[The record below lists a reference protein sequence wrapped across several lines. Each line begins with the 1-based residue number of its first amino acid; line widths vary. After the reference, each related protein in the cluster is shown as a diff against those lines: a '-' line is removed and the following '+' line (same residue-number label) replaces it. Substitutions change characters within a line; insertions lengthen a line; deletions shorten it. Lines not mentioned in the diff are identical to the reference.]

1 MVGKDYEEGGMIK
14 HGSMMINAVSNSTV
28 PHISLLIGASYG
40 AGHYGMCGR
49 AYDPRFLFAWPSAK
63 SAVMGGAQLAGV
75 LSIVS
80 RAAAEA
86 RGQQVDED
94 GRRGD
99 AGRRRGS
106 DRSRVA
112 ADGAVRDALR
122 RRGDRPARYPH
133 RVGNVFVRHR
143 QWPDQGDVELRRLPD
158 VMQMA
163 ITRVL
168 VANRGEIARR
178 VFATCRTLGLGT
190 VAVYT
195 DPDANAPHVAEADAR
210 VRLPK
215 TNDYLNAEAIIAA
228 ARAAGA
234 DAVHPGYG
242 FLSENAEFAAAVQ
255 AAGLVWIGPPVDAVR
270 AMGSKIESKKMM
282 AAAGVPV
289 LEELDPDTVTADQL
303 PVLVKASSGGGGRG
317 MRVVDQLDAL
327 PSEVAAAQRE
337 AQSAFGD
344 PTVFCERYLPTG
356 HHVEVQ
362 VMADSH
368 GTVWAVG
375 ERECSIQRRHQKII
389 EEAPSPLVERI
400 PGMRARLF
408 EAARLAAGAIG
419 YTGAGTVEF
428 LADDD
433 GEFYFLEMNTRLQVE
448 HPVTE
453 ETTGLDLVELQIA
466 VADGGRLDAEPP
478 AAHGHSIEARLYAED
493 PARDWQPQAGQ
504 VQRIDVPA
512 ARTEFST
519 LGARTGIRL
528 DSGIVDGSVVSIHY
542 DPMLAKV
549 ISYAPTRRQ
558 AALVLADALARA
570 QLHGLR
576 TNRDLLV
583 NVLRHQAFLDGA
595 TDTAFFDTHDLAKL
609 SAPLVDDAVIRLSAI
624 AAALA
629 DAAGQSGDGH
639 RCSARSP
646 AGGATWRRATRSRP
660 MPTTTACE
668 HRIEYRFT
676 RTGLLLPADESI
688 QLVSATA
695 HEVVLADDH
704 GVARSFA
711 VKRYDAKV
719 SVYVDSAH
727 GPVHLVALPRF
738 PEPGSAVEK
747 GSLVAP
753 MPGNVIR
760 LGAAVGDTVTAGQ
773 PLIWLEAMKMEH
785 TITAPADGVLAELNV
800 DTGHQ
805 VEVGAVLARVDVPH
819 DPEAE
824 GDTP

>member
-1 MVGKDYEEGGMIK
+1 
-14 HGSMMINAVSNSTV
+14 
-28 PHISLLIGASYG
+28 
-40 AGHYGMCGR
+40 
-49 AYDPRFLFAWPSAK
+49 
-63 SAVMGGAQLAGV
+63 MG
-75 LSIVS
+75 
-80 RAAAEA
+80 
-86 RGQQVDED
+86 
-94 GRRGD
+94 
-99 AGRRRGS
+99 
-106 DRSRVA
+106 
-112 ADGAVRDALR
+112 
-122 RRGDRPARYPH
+122 
-133 RVGNVFVRHR
+133 
-143 QWPDQGDVELRRLPD
+143 
-158 VMQMA
+158 

-178 VFATCRTLGLGT
+178 VFATCRRLGLGT

-195 DPDANAPHVAEADAR
+195 DPDAGAPHVAEADAR
-210 VRLPK
+210 VRLPR

-255 AAGLVWIGPPVDAVR
+255 SAGLVWVGPPVDAVR

-289 LEELDPDTVTADQL
+289 LDELDPDTVTEGQL
-303 PVLVKASSGGGGRG
+303 PVLVKASAGGGGRG
-317 MRVVDQLDAL
+317 MRVVREL
-327 PSEVAAAQRE
+327 PSLPGEVAAARRE

-362 VMADSH
+362 VMADTH

-389 EEAPSPLVERI
+389 EEAPSPLVERT
-400 PGMRARLF
+400 PGMRGKLF
-408 EAARLAAGAIG
+408 EAARLAASAIG

-453 ETTGLDLVELQIA
+453 ETTGLDLVELQLT

-478 AAHGHSIEARLYAED
+478 TAQGHSIEARLYAED
-493 PARDWQPQAGQ
+493 PARGWQPQAG
-504 VQRIDVPA
+504 VVDTFDVPVV
-512 ARTEFST
+512 RSEFSS
-519 LGARTGIRL
+519 LGQRAGIRL
-528 DSGIVDGSVVSIHY
+528 DSGIVDGFAVSIHY

-549 ISYAPTRRQ
+549 ISYAPNRPQ
-558 AALVLADALARA
+558 SALVLADALARTH
-570 QLHGLR
+570 LHGLR
-576 TNRDLLV
+576 TNRELLV
-583 NVLRHQAFLDGA
+583 NVLRHPAFLDGA
-595 TDTAFFDTHDLAKL
+595 TDTAFFDTHGLAQL
-609 SAPLVDDAVIRLSAI
+609 SAPLADDATVRLSAI

-629 DAAGQSGDGH
+629 DAAH
-639 RCSARSP
+639 N
-646 AGGATWRRATRSRP
+646 RATATVLGSIPGGWRNLASGYQVKTYRDH
-660 MPTTTACE
+660 AGLE
-668 HRIEYRFT
+668 HRVEYRFT
-676 RTGLLLPADESI
+676 RTGLILADDEQA
-688 QLVSATA
+688 QLVSASQD
-695 HEVVLADDH
+695 EVVLADSD
-704 GVARSFA
+704 GVACSFA
-711 VKRYDAKV
+711 VARYNQDI
-719 SVYVDSAH
+719 YVDSAR

-760 LGAAVGDTVTAGQ
+760 LGAAIGDAVTAGQ

-785 TITAPADGVLAELNV
+785 TITAPTDGVLAELNV
-800 DTGHQ
+800 STGQQ
-805 VEVGAVLARVDVPH
+805 VEVGAVLARVESPDSVQ
-819 DPEAE
+819 E
-824 GDTP
+824 GDSQ